1 MRDSHRGAGMGRRLR
16 RSLGLGSAAL
26 ALASGAVVAIS
37 TVAAATVPPS
47 PAWAQATGITLPT
60 GGSTSAPARLF
71 GVGCTSGGT
80 CVAAGSFEKSTT
92 GGDLPM
98 VVPFSSGTW
107 GAGKQLTLPT
117 NHQATPKSVA
127 TDVTCPTAT
136 TCEAIGYYRYTGS
149 GTKRNVF
156 VSQESG
162 TTWGKGHT
170 LPMPS
175 NVLLPVNAFSGRI
188 ACSSPGNC
196 AAAGVYV
203 DKDLD
208 HEAFYMSEK
217 AGKWIQGHWVVP
229 PPSPAAPS
237 VGKNNMPYGVACPS
251 DGNCVEVG
259 KYLTTKGDYQPF
271 VLTETNWKW
280 AAAAIHIK
288 LPGNASTSK
297 TQKSELHG
305 VSCTSVGNCVAIG
318 DYFLS
323 GGQRAVFSATETGGT
338 WNTQG
343 VQRTANPAGA
353 ASPPV
358 PYLNALSCAADT
370 GSCDAVGNYTTSGGQ
385 VESMSLA
392 YSSGTWQAADAPMP
406 PSNVSG
412 SASMASIMNDVSC
425 WSTWNCVGVGTYTN
439 TAGNTR
445 AMVASSS

>member
-1 MRDSHRGAGMGRRLR
+1 MRDSHRGTGTGRRLR
-16 RSLGLGSAAL
+16 RSLSLGSAAL
-26 ALASGAVVAIS
+26 ALVTGALMAAGGG
-37 TVAAATVPPS
+37 AAAAPLPS

-60 GGSTSAPARLF
+60 GGSTTAPARLL
-71 GVGCTSGGT
+71 GVGCASTGT

-92 GGDLPM
+92 SGDLPM
-98 VVPFSSGTW
+98 VVPYASGTW
-107 GAGKQLTLPT
+107 GAGVRLSLPK
-117 NHQATPKSVA
+117 NAASTPKAVA
-127 TDVTCPTAT
+127 TDVTCPTGT
-136 TCEAIGYYRYTGS
+136 TCEAIGYYRYVNS

-162 TTWGKGHT
+162 STWGRGHT

-217 AGKWIQGHWVVP
+217 NGTWIQGHWVVP
-229 PPSPAAPS
+229 PASPAAPS

-251 DGNCVEVG
+251 DGNCVEAG

-280 AAAAIHIK
+280 APAAIHIK
-288 LPGNASTSK
+288 LPSNALTTKS
-297 TQKSELHG
+297 QKSEVHG

-323 GGQRAVFSATETGGT
+323 NGHRAVFSATETNGS

-343 VQRTANPAGA
+343 VQRTAIPPGS
-353 ASPPV
+353 ASTPV
-358 PYLNALSCAADT
+358 PYLNALSCATDT
-370 GSCDAVGNYTTSGGQ
+370 GSCEAVGGYLTSGGQ
-385 VESMSLA
+385 TESMALA
-392 YSSGTWQAADAPMP
+392 FSSGTWQAADNPQP
-406 PSNVSG
+406 PANVST
-412 SASMASIMNDVSC
+412 SASAASILNDVSC
-425 WSTWNCVGVGTYTN
+425 WSTWNCVGVGSYTN
-439 TAGNTR
+439 AGGHLR
-445 AMVASSS
+445 AMVASAS